1 MKRYATVDNPQ
12 ATLREEGQRA
22 KITNN
27 NIKNKVNKDLGVA
40 NFSRLNSQFNNGI
53 FKDYVPLN
61 IFDVDSFHLQG
72 NPDFSENISLNYTKN
87 LLERSYDLE
96 DTIKSVNDVPQR
108 GAPNINVSNEDM
120 ENPDNIRQESL
131 LPKRS
136 TAFGVQYKIN
146 NNDNVGIT
154 KRQKMSSYI
163 TSGTPIHRGGTKNRL
178 GTSDPEGRPYEIYK
192 RDNPEDIDNQPSI
205 PSVKERNDLLDRRKL
220 EHARADLNPAPGQP
234 PRPPSPL
241 PDL

>member
-146 NNDNVGIT
+146 
-154 KRQKMSSYI
+154 
-163 TSGTPIHRGGTKNRL
+163 
-178 GTSDPEGRPYEIYK
+178 
-192 RDNPEDIDNQPSI
+192 
-205 PSVKERNDLLDRRKL
+205 
-220 EHARADLNPAPGQP
+220 
-234 PRPPSPL
+234 
-241 PDL
+241 